1 MQNLFR
7 QLRANK
13 PLLFGIYGAIGCL
26 IAAILLGEPLLALTK
41 LAPSSQQTPQAIVLL
56 IDTSSSMSDGKLT
69 EVKTAATKFV
79 ERRNLTQDKLAVVSF
94 GLEIKTATPLTDNAN
109 TLKSAIASL
118 SEDGGTPMAQGLD
131 AAVAELQATSLRRN
145 ILLFTDGLPDTQTLT
160 SFAAESA
167 RSQRINLIAVATGD
181 ADTNYLAQLTG
192 DPSLVFYANSGQF
205 DQAFRNAEAAIYKQ
219 LVESEAT
226 GDYGVIYS
234 ALRIG
239 GWTAFLAM
247 GIALALIMGQNHYM
261 HRRLLTFSKG
271 SVSTI
276 GSLAAGMVAGAT
288 GQLLFLP
295 LTSGIP
301 NIALIQSVLN
311 WSVFGALVTGFL
323 SLFIRRLKKLQL
335 SGVLLTGAISG
346 ALAAGAWLMSA
357 AYLGDVLARF
367 IAAIVFGICIRLLS
381 GSTLLSLVAL
391 IAIATFGQL
400 VFLSIPG
407 FSILETIGRIIGW
420 AILGLLVGGG
430 TRFFVPNLKLNK
442 ALLGGTIGGT
452 LGAIGF
458 LIAAGVFGDIPGRLS
473 GAAILGFF
481 IGLMIAWVEQ
491 EQLNQ
496 EPYLLVH
503 WTPTEKTSLLL
514 GAKPVVIGSSV
525 DAQIPLN
532 ASEGFTPITAK
543 IYQEGANIVMQ
554 FDNKYAA
561 SKNMKK
567 TIQELN
573 VGDTRKLGNIT
584 IEVKAST
591 NQQILEKNQ

>member
-1 MQNLFR
+1 MQNVFIKFR
-7 QLRANK
+7 TNK

-26 IAAILLGEPLLALTK
+26 IAAIFLGEPLLALTK
-41 LAPSSQQTPQAIVLL
+41 LAPSAQQIPQAIVLL
-56 IDTSSSMSDGKLT
+56 IDASSSMSDGKLT

-79 ERRNLTQDKLAVVSF
+79 ERRNLTEDKLAVVSF
-94 GLEIKTATPLTDNAN
+94 GLEIKTATSLTDDAN

-118 SEDGGTPMAQGLD
+118 SEVGGTPMAQGLD
-131 AAVAELQATSLRRN
+131 AAVAELQSTSLRRN
-145 ILLFTDGLPDTQTLT
+145 ILLFTDGLPDSQVLA
-160 SFAAESA
+160 SFSA
-167 RSQRINLIAVATGD
+167 QSVRSQRINLIAVATGD

-192 DPSLVFYANSGQF
+192 DRSLVFYANSGQF

-219 LVESEAT
+219 LVESEPI
-226 GDYGVIYS
+226 GNYGVIYS
-234 ALRIG
+234 TLRIG

-261 HRRLLTFSKG
+261 HRRLFTFNKG

-276 GSLAAGMVAGAT
+276 GSLVAGMVAGAT
-288 GQLLFLP
+288 GQLIFLP

-301 NIALIQSVLN
+301 NVALIESVLT
-311 WSVFGALVTGFL
+311 WAIFGALSIGLL
-323 SLFIRRLKKLQL
+323 SLFIRRLRKLQL
-335 SGVLLTGAISG
+335 SSVLLTGAISG

-357 AYLGDVLARF
+357 TYLGDFLGRL
-367 IAAIVFGICIRLLS
+367 IGAIVFGICIRLLS

-391 IAIATFGQL
+391 IGVAIFGQL
-400 VFLSIPG
+400 VFFSIPG
-407 FSILETIGRIIGW
+407 LSILETIGRIIGW
-420 AILGLLVGGG
+420 TILGLLVGGG
-430 TRFFVPNLKLNK
+430 TCFFVPNLKLNK
-442 ALLGGTIGGT
+442 ALLGGTVGGT

-458 LIAAGVFGDIPGRLS
+458 LVAAAVFGDIPGRLS

-543 IYQEGANIVMQ
+543 IYQEGANILMQ
-554 FDNKYAA
+554 FDTGYAA

-567 TIQELN
+567 TLQQLN

-584 IEVKAST
+584 IEVKAAT
-591 NQQILEKNQ
+591 IQQNLTTS